1 MKKQDVQNALTKDV
15 IDWLC
20 YHCWREYERACKKS
34 KHAEKQ
40 ILREIGWMKDEL
52 EKRAKKGGY

>member
-1 MKKQDVQNALTKDV
+1 MRKQDIQNASTKDV

-20 YHCWREYERACKKS
+20 YHCWRKYEQACQKS
-34 KHAEKQ
+34 KHAGKQ